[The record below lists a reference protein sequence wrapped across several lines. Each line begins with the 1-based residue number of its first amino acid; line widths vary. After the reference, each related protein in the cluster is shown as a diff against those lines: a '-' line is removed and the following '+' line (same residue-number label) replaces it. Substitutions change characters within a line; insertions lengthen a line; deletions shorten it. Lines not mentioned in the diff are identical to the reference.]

1 MQNRKSILAVF
12 VLFLTLTLFFS
23 TLPLY
28 ANSVSGSTV
37 TEGSGNGTNG
47 GSTRD
52 ALEEAADAARDAVDG
67 VIDGAE
73 DLLPDVDGSA
83 DTTIPGQNTPT
94 PKDGVSNDIPGAATD
109 NDMVQDDTHGDGNAM
124 DNGGTQG
131 TGGTLG
137 DNDGDG
143 MTDDS
148 TTDGALESGFSWG
161 WFWLILLAAVVVIV
175 IIALCVPRRG

>member
-28 ANSVSGSTV
+28 ANSVSGNTV

-94 PKDGVSNDIPGAATD
+94 PKDGVSNDTPGVATD
-109 NDMVQDDTHGDGNAM
+109 DNMVQDETNGDGNAM
-124 DNGGTQG
+124 DNGGT
-131 TGGTLG
+131 LG
-137 DNDGDG
+137 DTDGDG
-143 MTDDS
+143 SVGSDTTDDS

-161 WFWLILLAAVVVIV
+161 WFLLILLAAVVVIV

>member
-28 ANSVSGSTV
+28 ANSVSGNTV

-47 GSTRD
+47 GITRD

-67 VIDGAE
+67 VIEGAE
-73 DLLPDVDGSA
+73 DLLPDMDGSA

-94 PKDGVSNDIPGAATD
+94 PKDGVSNDTPSAATD
-109 NDMVQDDTHGDGNAM
+109 DNMVQDETNGDGNAM
-124 DNGGTQG
+124 DNGS
-131 TGGTLG
+131 TLG
-137 DNDGDG
+137 DMDGNG

-161 WFWLILLAAVVVIV
+161 WFLLILLAAVVVIV